1 MNQESKPSSDL
12 PTGLQGVSVDF
23 DPFAG
28 VDDAVT
34 IEQVLR
40 PTEAQ
45 REVWLADQLGR
56 EASLAY
62 NEAVEVQLKGTIDD
76 DVIARLQRACE
87 QVLAA
92 HQSLRAVFS
101 ADGSEMLIQSPAAVS
116 LPFEVIDLRNLD
128 ADTRARRLRDW
139 RTQVVQIPFNLTQG
153 PLFRV
158 HLIRLSDD
166 EAALLLSAHHLVCDG
181 YSFGIVLR
189 DLCLAYSGKPLA
201 PSAYADYVRA
211 ERRFL
216 KSSEA
221 TDNIRFWTAL
231 YAQDVPVTDLPTDHP
246 RPARRQVAAGRV
258 DHLIGQPTVQALRQ
272 TASRLRVS
280 LFTLLLGGF
289 ELLMSRLTGS
299 TDVVVGVPAAGQVA
313 ADLPDIVGHCVN
325 LLPIRGQV
333 QPQAPTREWMSTVQ
347 QALFDAFDHQ
357 RFTFGSLL
365 THLPLSRDP
374 SRLPLVSVMFNL
386 DQRMDPA
393 LLRMPGLSVQ
403 VEPVARRFENF
414 ELFVNLTPLDEGI
427 RAECQYSTALFDEA
441 TVRHWLQSFDALLQG
456 IAENDERPVQQQP
469 ALTAQQQALL
479 KRWNESRREPGLNRT
494 AVDVFDRIASAQP
507 RKIALSDGRH
517 AISYQTLQDS
527 SQRLAGHLQSRG
539 VGPGALVGLC
549 VERGVPMVIAQWA
562 IWRTGAAYVP
572 LDPAFPQERLAY
584 MADDAGLALV
594 VADDS
599 TLPVCDGFQWPRDKT
614 WVISADDLCTPMK
627 DDERP
632 AARLNLAAPEAAAYV
647 IYTSGSTGKPK
658 GVAVPHRAAANLL
671 LSMARKPGI
680 RSGDRLL
687 AVTTLSFDIA
697 LLELMTPLIAGG
709 TVHVASREDTMDGHQ
724 LAELLAREHITVMQ
738 ATPGT
743 WRLLLAAGWTPPE
756 GFRALVGG
764 EPLPLDLAKDLT
776 ALPLSLWNMYGPTE
790 TTVWS
795 TCIEVRNPE
804 AGISIGRPI
813 DNTHVRVVDEAGM
826 DVPFGAAGEILIG
839 GEGVAIGYLGR
850 PELTEDRFV
859 PDAWSPGRTIYR
871 TGDSGRWRH
880 DGTLEHLGRLDH
892 QVKVRGYRIEL
903 GEIES
908 VLTTFPGV
916 AQVVTLVRE
925 DTPGDQR
932 LVAYLVAEE
941 RVPSVREATRQEA
954 SSLRAHLRKQ
964 LPDYMV
970 PQHFVW
976 MPAFTLLPN
985 GKIDRK
991 VMPRPDR
998 MAGARDKSLAPA
1010 AAEAP
1015 ATERQQRVARLM
1027 AEHLKLPSVGLDD
1040 DFFAMGGHSLL
1051 AAQLL
1056 LALGRELGTHVPLA
1070 TIFEAPTARRLDA
1083 WLAGHS
1089 AEPAPTAADALTR
1102 RADRDSA
1109 PLSVMQQRLYFL
1121 EMVNPD
1127 TPVYN
1132 TPSAHRLV
1140 GPLDEAAFERAFN
1153 QLIARQ
1159 PVLRTWIGTGP
1170 QGMPVQRIEPELSVS
1185 LFPAIDISHLP
1196 GDEQEAAL
1204 KEMLHELVE
1213 EPIGTGTAPLF
1224 QTQMFR
1230 LSAHEHVW
1238 FFMPHHIIWDGWSFD
1253 LLYQEMSALYSR
1265 EIRHPDAPAA
1275 LPELA
1280 VDYGDF
1286 AVWHNQHLKTEGVQR
1301 QIDHWL
1307 SRIDREQPPL
1317 DLPADRDR
1325 PERMSGRGST
1335 EWLHLPPELVRTV
1348 QDQARAHHSTAFMT
1362 LLGVWALLL
1371 HGVSKQPALTI
1382 GTPVRGRESPE
1393 LEAIMGFFVN
1403 ALPLNFR
1410 LDDGATVGDW
1420 MQQVRSVV
1428 VDAFAHTD
1436 VPADRLL
1443 QALGTTRDES
1453 RPPLWQ
1459 AFFSYQEASARQ
1471 LNWGSLEDRPFYLLQ
1486 PGTAEDVGLW
1496 FLTAGDRLTGGLQY
1510 NTDIFDADRI
1520 RRLGKAY
1527 QLLLARWVDASIN
1540 TPLTELLAVI
1550 PDSLLAAGPQDDP
1563 VFDALPL
1570 PGEQAAPAPDE
1581 AAASATGR
1589 QDEDMASPVA
1599 TTSEGLQAHDDAAEL
1614 SASPVKQAVEA
1625 QPASQAA
1632 AMTAAPP
1639 GQESI
1644 PVEAPSDAAASGPVA
1659 ADTISGQSLPAAS
1672 PEATAGAADDAGF
1685 TTMEK
1690 QLAAV
1695 WAELLGTDDIRAD
1708 DNFFD
1713 LGGHSMLVMQAIAQM
1728 EAQTGRRVNPRRF
1741 IFETLAQVAR
1751 AYEEATPEEAAPAR
1765 KKSGGLMS
1773 RLKGAFHKRS

>member
-1 MNQESKPSSDL
+1 MNNASHPSPDL
-12 PTGLQGVSVDF
+12 PAGLEGVSVDF

-28 VDDAVT
+28 LDEAVT
-34 IEQVLR
+34 IEQVLT

-45 REVWLADQLGR
+45 REVWLADQIGR

-62 NEAVEVQLKGTIDD
+62 NEAVEVQLKGVIDEG
-76 DVIARLQRACE
+76 VIARLKAACE
-87 QVLAA
+87 QVVAA

-101 ADGSEMLIQSPAAVS
+101 ADGTEMLIQSPAAVT
-116 LPFEVIDLRNLD
+116 LPFEVIDLRQLD
-128 ADTRARRLRDW
+128 DNTRARRLHDW
-139 RTQVVQIPFNLTQG
+139 RAQVVQIPFNLTQG
-153 PLFRV
+153 PLLRA
-158 HLIRLSDD
+158 HLLRLADD
-166 EAALLLSAHHLVCDG
+166 EAALLLSTHHLVCDG

-189 DLCLAYSGKPLA
+189 DLCQAYAGQPLA

-216 KSSEA
+216 KSPEA
-221 TDNIRFWTAL
+221 ADNIRFWTGQ
-231 YAQDVPVTDLPTDHP
+231 YAQDIPVTDLPTDHP

-258 DHLIGQPTVQALRQ
+258 DHLIDQATVDALRQ

-289 ELLMSRLTGS
+289 ELLMSRLTG
-299 TDVVVGVPAAGQVA
+299 TNEVVVGVPAAGQVA
-313 ADLPDIVGHCVN
+313 ADLPEVVGHCVN
-325 LLPIRGQV
+325 LLPVRGQV
-333 QPQAPTREWMSTVQ
+333 HPLAPTREWMSSVQ

-365 THLPLSRDP
+365 THLPLQRDP

-393 LLRMPGLSVQ
+393 LLNMPGLSVA
-403 VEPVARRFENF
+403 VEPVARHFENF
-414 ELFVNLTPLDEGI
+414 ELFVNLTPLDQGI
-427 RAECQYSTALFDEA
+427 RAECQYSTALFDDA

-456 IAENDERPVQQQP
+456 IAEDGERPLRQQP
-469 ALTAQQQALL
+469 ALTASQQALL
-479 KRWNESRREPGLNRT
+479 KRWNDTRREAGLNRT
-494 AVDVFDRIASAQP
+494 PLEVFERIASAQP
-507 RKIALSDGRH
+507 KKIALADGRH
-517 AISYQTLQDS
+517 AISYDTLQNS
-527 SQRLAGHLQSRG
+527 SHRLAERLAAQGI
-539 VGPGALVGLC
+539 GPGSLVGLC
-549 VERGVPMVIAQWA
+549 VERGVAMVIAQWA

-584 MADDAGLALV
+584 MAEDAGLALI
-594 VADDS
+594 VADDG
-599 TLPVCDGFQWPRDKT
+599 TLPVCDAFQWPRDKT
-614 WVISADDLCTPMK
+614 EIISAEALCEATGTTAP
-627 DDERP
+627 P
-632 AARLNLAAPEAAAYV
+632 ANRLNLATPEATAYV

-680 RSGDRLL
+680 RSSDRLL

-709 TVHVASREDTMDGHQ
+709 MVHVASREDTMDGHQ
-724 LAELLAREHITVMQ
+724 LAELLASEEITVMQ

-764 EPLPLDLAKDLT
+764 EPLPQDLAQ
-776 ALPLSLWNMYGPTE
+776 ALVSLPISLWNMYGPTE

-795 TCIEVRNPE
+795 TCIQIRNPE
-804 AGISIGRPI
+804 AGISIGQPI

-850 PELTEDRFV
+850 PDLTEDRFIA
-859 PDAWSPGRTIYR
+859 DDWSAGRTIYR

-880 DGTLEHLGRLDH
+880 DGQLEHLGRLDH

-903 GEIES
+903 GEIEA
-908 VLTTFPGV
+908 VLGTFPGV

-932 LVAYLVAEE
+932 LVAYLVADEQ
-941 RVPSVREATRQEA
+941 VPAVREATRQEA

-976 MPAFTLLPN
+976 MPAFDLLPN

-991 VMPRPDR
+991 QMPRPDR
-998 MAGARDKSLAPA
+998 MAGARAASTAGGNAAPA
-1010 AAEAP
+1010 VER
-1015 ATERQQRVARLM
+1015 TTDRQQLIARLM
-1027 AEHLKLPSVGLDD
+1027 AEQLKLPSVGLDD

-1056 LALGRELGTHVPLA
+1056 LALGRETGTHIPLA

-1083 WLAGHS
+1083 WLTEQPAQPAAG
-1089 AEPAPTAADALTR
+1089 AGDTPTR
-1102 RADRDSA
+1102 RADRHSA

-1132 TPSAHRLV
+1132 TPSAHRLI

-1159 PVLRTWIGTGP
+1159 PVLRTGIGTDAK
-1170 QGMPVQRIEPELSVS
+1170 GMPVQRIEPSLSVS
-1185 LFPAIDISHLP
+1185 LFPAIDISHLS
-1196 GDEQEAAL
+1196 GEAQQAAL
-1204 KEMLHELVE
+1204 QEMLHELVE
-1213 EPIGTGTAPLF
+1213 EPIGLGSAPLF
-1224 QTQMFR
+1224 QTQMFK

-1253 LLYQEMSALYSR
+1253 LLYQEMAALYAQ
-1265 EIRHPDAPAA
+1265 ETGHPDAPSA

-1280 VDYGDF
+1280 IDYGDF
-1286 AVWHNQHLKTEGVQR
+1286 AVWHNEHLKTEPVQK

-1307 SRIDREQPPL
+1307 ARIDPKQPPL
-1317 DLPADRDR
+1317 DLPADRER
-1325 PERMSGRGST
+1325 PARMSGLGNT
-1335 EWLHLPPELVRTV
+1335 EWLHLSPELVRTV
-1348 QDQARAHHSTAFMT
+1348 QDQAKAHHSTAFMT

-1371 HGVSKQPALTI
+1371 HGVSKQPVLTI
-1382 GTPVRGRESPE
+1382 GTPVRGRETPE

-1403 ALPLNFR
+1403 ALPINFR
-1410 LDDGATVGDW
+1410 LADGATVGDW
-1420 MQQVRSVV
+1420 MQQVRSTV

-1436 VPADRLL
+1436 APADRLL

-1471 LNWGSLEDRPFYLLQ
+1471 RQWGNLEDQPLYLLQ

-1496 FLTAGDRLTGGLQY
+1496 FLTAGDKLTGGLQY
-1510 NTDIFDADRI
+1510 NTDIFDAERI

-1527 QLLLARWVDASIN
+1527 QLLLARWVESSIN
-1540 TPLTELLAVI
+1540 TPLAELLDVI
-1550 PDSLLAAGPQDDP
+1550 PASLLAAGPQDDP
-1563 VFDALPL
+1563 AFDALPL
-1570 PGEQAAPAPDE
+1570 PGFE
-1581 AAASATGR
+1581 AEA
-1589 QDEDMASPVA
+1589 
-1599 TTSEGLQAHDDAAEL
+1599 TSEAQAIERAD
-1614 SASPVKQAVEA
+1614 AVEA
-1625 QPASQAA
+1625 AEVSEGVETVEATEA
-1632 AMTAAPP
+1632 VGMIDAEAETTKLDTAADQDS
-1639 GQESI
+1639 GQWVVPEMDS
-1644 PVEAPSDAAASGPVA
+1644 
-1659 ADTISGQSLPAAS
+1659 ADTVTAAE
-1672 PEATAGAADDAGF
+1672 PGTQAEAEAEATDDAGF
-1685 TTMEK
+1685 TPMEK
-1690 QLAAV
+1690 QLAEV
-1695 WAELLGTDDIRAD
+1695 WASLLGTDDIRAD

-1728 EAQTGRRVNPRRF
+1728 QTQTGRRVNPRRF

-1751 AYEEATPEEAAPAR
+1751 AYDEATPEEAAPTR

-1773 RLKGAFHKRS
+1773 RLKGAFNKRG